1 MIFIILGTQKFQLKR
16 LLNEIEV
23 LIGKGFLKEEVIAQ
37 TGFTNFLSDNIKC
50 FDYLDKNDFDKYI
63 SEADLII
70 THSGVGSI
78 ITAISYNKPVIVY
91 PRLKK
96 YKEHVDDHQK
106 DIAIA
111 FEKKGF
117 VLCCN
122 DGDDLENLIIKS
134 KTYDFKKYVSGTDKI
149 VGIIEGI
156 LDEGKGGKRW

>member
-23 LIGKGFLKEEVIAQ
+23 LIKKGILKDEVIAQ
-37 TGFTNFLSDNIKC
+37 TGFTDFSSDNIKC
-50 FDYLDKNDFDKYI
+50 YDYLDKKDFDKYI

-106 DIAIA
+106 DIANA

-122 DGDDLENLIIKS
+122 EEDDLETLIIKS
-134 KTYDFKKYVSGTDKI
+134 KTQIFEKYVSGTDRI
-149 VGIIEGI
+149 VSIIEGF
-156 LDEGKGGKRW
+156 LKENEGGRR